1 MRLSIFMSYNECF
14 AATDGMRLARTCD
27 ANNKASEVLVSM
39 LELLIASKV
48 THIFFPSG
56 PHSFTSTRIIHSIVS
71 GLKIVNPNMKLTAVS
86 CFLTYAAA
94 LKRNDPYT
102 IAISTRKGDF
112 YCMDCIDGILQNYRV
127 AVPDGV
133 VFYDSAEFYANLAS
147 LQLNIQNNS
156 LFEKNKELVTDS
168 TDINYSATPVYKT
181 L

>member
-1 MRLSIFMSYNECF
+1 
-14 AATDGMRLARTCD
+14 
-27 ANNKASEVLVSM
+27 
-39 LELLIASKV
+39 
-48 THIFFPSG
+48 
-56 PHSFTSTRIIHSIVS
+56 
-71 GLKIVNPNMKLTAVS
+71 MKL
-86 CFLTYAAA
+86 
-94 LKRNDPYT
+94 
-102 IAISTRKGDF
+102 F